1 MEATAEFLLANI
13 SQRLAQGL
21 REEMATRGKVKNKD
35 AEEAMT
41 AIISAIRT
49 LEASGE
55 ISLIHPEDA

>member
-1 MEATAEFLLANI
+1 LEESAEFLLANI

-21 REEMATRGKVKNKD
+21 RGEMATRGKIKD

-49 LEASGE
+49 LEAAGKS
-55 ISLIHPEDA
+55 A